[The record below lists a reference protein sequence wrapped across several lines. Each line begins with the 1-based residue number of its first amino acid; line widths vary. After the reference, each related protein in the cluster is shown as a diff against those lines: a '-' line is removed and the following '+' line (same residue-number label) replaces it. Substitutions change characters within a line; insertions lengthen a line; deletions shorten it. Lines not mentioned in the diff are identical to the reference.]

1 MWSLWVVASR
11 GSSWGAGRP
20 LALPGVV
27 AWVGA
32 RVALRPAVSAMS
44 PVNRIKDQCK
54 VSVRIPPD
62 SEKSSLIRIE
72 GDPQGVRQAK
82 RELLE
87 LASRMV
93 SLAGPCCAPAAG
105 PRPSPTQHPTAGVV
119 PTCSCG
125 QGSQP
130 VLSAQRAGGHV
141 SPLPETKLR
150 PPRGS
155 RQVSACSACLICSPW
170 RCGQGSLAARVSPR
184 PRSGRCSVQHLP

>member
-1 MWSLWVVASR
+1 MVLVRISTAPARPAQPCLGCW
-11 GSSWGAGRP
+11 AGR
-20 LALPGVV
+20 ALREAPACGPSGWWPAGAPRGAQEGLSPCLWVV

-93 SLAGPCCAPAAG
+93 SLAGPRCAPAAG
-105 PRPSPTQHPTAGVV
+105 PRPSPT
-119 PTCSCG
+119 
-125 QGSQP
+125 
-130 VLSAQRAGGHV
+130 
-141 SPLPETKLR
+141 
-150 PPRGS
+150 
-155 RQVSACSACLICSPW
+155 
-170 RCGQGSLAARVSPR
+170 
-184 PRSGRCSVQHLP
+184 